1 MDAETHNLLRFAHI
15 LLFAYWLGAD
25 FGVFLGGGWM
35 SRPGLSV
42 AERNRIRDLVMA
54 IDVAPRMALVLMLPV
69 GFSLALAWGAPLPA
83 TALPVLWLAAAIW
96 IGVLLW
102 VHFAHGHPAV
112 GAVLRADLAL
122 RVLILAGMLV
132 LGVRGLSADSSVPG
146 WLAVKFL
153 LFAAIIGDGIALRWI
168 SGQWRPAIQRLEAGD
183 LVLGEELLR
192 VRRRKAI
199 VAALFMWLLV
209 GGAAFIGTL
218 KPVSG

>member
-1 MDAETHNLLRFAHI
+1 MDADSHTLLRFVHI

-83 TALPVLWLAAAIW
+83 SALPILWVAAALW

-102 VHFAHGHPAV
+102 VHFAHGHPAIGV
-112 GAVLRADLAL
+112 VLKADMAL
-122 RVLILAGMLV
+122 RVLVLAGMFA
-132 LGVRGLSADSSVPG
+132 LGVRALAPDSPVPG
-146 WLAVKFL
+146 WLAAKFF
-153 LFAAIIGDGIALRWI
+153 LFAAIIGDGIVLRWI
-168 SGQWRPAIQRLEAGD
+168 SGQWRPAIERLEAGD
-183 LVLGEELLR
+183 FVRGEEMLR

-199 VAALFMWLLV
+199 VAALAMWLLV
-209 GGAAFIGTL
+209 GSAAFIGTL
-218 KPVSG
+218 KP

>member
-1 MDAETHNLLRFAHI
+1 MDADTHNLLRFVHI

-54 IDVAPRMALVLMLPV
+54 IDIAPRIALVLMLPV

-83 TALPVLWLAAAIW
+83 AALPVLWLVAALW
-96 IGVLLW
+96 IAVLLW
-102 VHFAHGHPAV
+102 VHFAHGHPAI

-132 LGVRGLSADSSVPG
+132 LGVRGLAADSSVPG
-146 WLAVKFL
+146 WLAVKLL
-153 LFAAIIGDGIALRWI
+153 LFAAIIGDGIVLRWI

-183 LVLGEELLR
+183 IAIGEELLR
-192 VRRRKAI
+192 VRRQKAV
-199 VAALFMWLLV
+199 VAALLMWLLV
-209 GGAAFIGTL
+209 SGAALIGTL
-218 KPVSG
+218 KP